1 MPRYR
6 VTIDR
11 EACDGIFA
19 CLTRDERFVEDG
31 DGLATFDTEGA
42 LVEDGADRIVAEF
55 EDDRLDDAEGAAA
68 ACLPG
73 AIDVEVLSS

>member
-19 CLTRDERFVEDG
+19 CLTRDERFVEDA
-31 DGLATFDTEGA
+31 DGLATFDAADA
-42 LVEDGADRIVAEF
+42 LVADDPDRVVAEF
-55 EDDRLDDAEGAAA
+55 EDDRLDDAENAAA
-68 ACLPG
+68 ACPPS
-73 AIDVEVLSS
+73 AIEVEEL